1 MKKTFVAL
9 LLIAL
14 ISGKEIQDFERKL
27 EEKELKKKIIQDF

>member
-14 ISGKEIQDFERKL
+14 ISGQEIQDFERKL